1 VSRASISGLLDGL
14 EKSGMVQRGADQR
27 DGRGRPVRMTA
38 KGKRFLDKMLPVHFT
53 FLARVMQN
61 LSDKER
67 RQLIKLVGKIDPNVR
82 V

>member
-1 VSRASISGLLDGL
+1 
-14 EKSGMVQRGADQR
+14 
-27 DGRGRPVRMTA
+27 
-38 KGKRFLDKMLPVHFT
+38 
-53 FLARVMQN
+53 MQN